1 MKALLSD
8 KCVVGKTVLQAREA
22 LLAGVS
28 AEVTERGAA
37 VTHIY
42 IYICIYIYI
51 YIYIC
56 MYVCMYVCIN
66 IYIAYIYIAYIYIYI

>member
-8 KCVVGKTVLQAREA
+8 KCVVKKTVLQAREA

-37 VTHIY
+37 LTHIY
-42 IYICIYIYI
+42 IYV
-51 YIYIC
+51 
-56 MYVCMYVCIN
+56 YVGR
-66 IYIAYIYIAYIYIYI
+66 